1 MDALTISGVQ
11 HFPLRQFDQKVEIRA
26 EKREHLR
33 GRNNVTS
40 CRSPTRD
47 FDTRLVKTELKE
59 KRHLEFLRRRSV
71 SPELSGQKCKN
82 CSSKR
87 KHQPVTF
94 SIKHHHLST
103 KSETLHPNTQ
113 SFSSVNSHSAMI
125 LTLESRETDGP
136 STSKWA
142 SLWSQPV
149 TQMEQEKEKVHTQ
162 NLSSVSPPVMMES
175 RQQWMKF
182 TNKRDSNI
190 NIKKTNIKTVIQTE
204 KINQKSFVQTENIHP
219 KKTLRE
225 SSVQTESG
233 LITVKESDV
242 QKLSDYLQEALWREE
257 AVRKK
262 LAALHES
269 AQNLVNSSNVAWTSR
284 CSEDLLRNKIKTL
297 ETQLQVCLQKFP
309 KDGVKKLVQQME
321 KQSMKYEEKALVA
334 LQKAT
339 QEKTEAL
346 CKAETLQEALITAK
360 AEALQWQS
368 LYQELKLSSGQ
379 LRESQH
385 LGNDHLQQLNCQVE
399 LSRAREVELQEEV
412 ASLRQEK
419 QELRYNICLLE
430 EDNQTLRE
438 EIQLLRDGG
447 DESQNC
453 LMQEILKSEEAEAR
467 LTARR
472 DSELEEQ
479 LRHTQEKLQI
489 KEKECKE
496 LQKELHI
503 LEQECQSSQTRLSQC
518 RDDLRQLS
526 HRRST
531 QMSKTPCG
539 SRWRAYVSFLLLLTL
554 AGVAMLWIWHPPFRD
569 QVEFLYSDI
578 ETRIEDYVME
588 MASPQHSGCFRPI

>member
-1 MDALTISGVQ
+1 MDALTIGGVQ
-11 HFPLRQFDQKVEIRA
+11 HFPLRQFDQKVDIRA

-71 SPELSGQKCKN
+71 SPEPSGQKCRN

-87 KHQPVTF
+87 KHQPLSF
-94 SIKHHHLST
+94 SMKHHNFSA
-103 KSETLHPNTQ
+103 KSETLHTNTS
-113 SFSSVNSHSAMI
+113 SFPSVNSHSAMI
-125 LTLESRETDGP
+125 LTQESRGTDGP

-142 SLWSQPV
+142 SLWSQPI
-149 TQMEQEKEKVHTQ
+149 TPMQQEKENVHAQ
-162 NLSSVSPPVMMES
+162 NLASVFTPGMMES
-175 RQQWMKF
+175 RQQWTK
-182 TNKRDSNI
+182 TINKRDV
-190 NIKKTNIKTVIQTE
+190 KKTNITSIFQTE
-204 KINQKSFVQTENIHP
+204 KINQKSSVQTEDIHP

-225 SSVQTESG
+225 IGVQTESG

-262 LAALHES
+262 LAALHET
-269 AQNLVNSSNVAWTSR
+269 AQNLVNFSDIAWTSR
-284 CSEDLLRNKIKTL
+284 CSEDLLRNKLKTL
-297 ETQLQVCLQKFP
+297 EAQLQVCLQKFP
-309 KDGVKKLVQQME
+309 KDGMKKVVQQME
-321 KQSMKYEEKALVA
+321 KQSMRYEEKALVA

-339 QEKTEAL
+339 KEKTEAL
-346 CKAETLQEALITAK
+346 SKAETLQEALITAK
-360 AEALQWQS
+360 AESLQWQS
-368 LYQELKLSSGQ
+368 LYQELKLNSGQ

-385 LGNDHLQQLNCQVE
+385 LSIDHLQQLNGQAE

-412 ASLRQEK
+412 ASLRQEN
-419 QELRYNICLLE
+419 QEQRYNICLLE
-430 EDNQTLRE
+430 GDNQTLRE
-438 EIQLLRDGG
+438 EVQLLRDGD
-447 DESQNC
+447 DESQNF
-453 LMQEILKSEEAEAR
+453 LMQEILKSEEAEPQQ
-467 LTARR
+467 TAGR

-479 LRHTQEKLQI
+479 LRRTQEKLQS

-496 LQKELHI
+496 LQTELHVV
-503 LEQECQSSQTRLSQC
+503 EQECQSSQTRLSQC
-518 RDDLRQLS
+518 RDELRQNS

-531 QMSKTPCG
+531 PVRKTPCG
-539 SRWRAYVSFLLLLTL
+539 SWWRTCVSVLLLLSVVS
-554 AGVAMLWIWHPPFRD
+554 VAMLWIWHPPFRD
-569 QVEFLYSDI
+569 QVEVLYSDI